1 MAIKNG
7 KDYLYLIWKCTSN
20 RRQYIV
26 GQLTKNGQ
34 YEFQYGGEIKDAIKV
49 GFKPLV
55 SFEKL
60 GNVYKCEELFPVF
73 SSRLPDKKRK
83 DIKKILEKYKL
94 EEYDSYELLKR
105 SGAKLPIDNL
115 QFIDPILDFEDE
127 FEKKFQVAGVRHY
140 LGCEGEKCT
149 ETLLVTRGDEVFL
162 EQEKNN
168 QYDKNA
174 IRVVNE
180 QRKLLGY
187 VPRYYAQAFNK
198 FIEEKRI
205 RECHVVNVEKENC
218 CDECICVLLKIN
230 ELKD

>member
-1 MAIKNG
+1 M
-7 KDYLYLIWKCTSN
+7 
-20 RRQYIV
+20 
-26 GQLTKNGQ
+26 
-34 YEFQYGGEIKDAIKV
+34 
-49 GFKPLV
+49 
-55 SFEKL
+55 
-60 GNVYKCEELFPVF
+60 
-73 SSRLPDKKRK
+73 
-83 DIKKILEKYKL
+83 

-127 FEKKFQVAGVRHY
+127 FEKKFYVAGVRHY

-218 CDECICVLLKIN
+218 CDECICVLLKLN

>member
-1 MAIKNG
+1 MWRIVSCFFKQ
-7 KDYLYLIWKCTSN
+7 TS
-20 RRQYIV
+20 
-26 GQLTKNGQ
+26 GQ
-34 YEFQYGGEIKDAIKV
+34 
-49 GFKPLV
+49 
-55 SFEKL
+55 
-60 GNVYKCEELFPVF
+60 
-73 SSRLPDKKRK
+73 KRK

-127 FEKKFQVAGVRHY
+127 FEKKFYVAGVRHY
-140 LGCEGEKCT
+140 LDCEGEKCT

-205 RECHVVNVEKENC
+205 RECHVVNVEEENC